1 MSKFLVFVLAAF
13 VVACGTDSI
22 KSGANDVGLDTD
34 LGTSDS
40 SDFGTDTS
48 GDTEPDTDSD
58 TGSDTGEDLSPSED
72 CVSFQAGTLRAGLW
86 GNLQFPAVVSA
97 MAGAQ
102 TEFIFGQLYSEGETE
117 ASGAAGAWRAEV
129 LWGPYLTDSESGCWR
144 ASPAEFNV
152 QAGNND
158 EFKAALTVPEPGV
171 YGLLYRYT
179 HTNGQVVL
187 GGPDGPADGVPP
199 VQGLLKV
206 YGDMPVEAVAT
217 QNLKCRE
224 DWAVRKARMVDVFAQ
239 EKVRIIGLQEDCLG
253 TTSQAEELAAALA
266 EKTGIGFQVWRETT
280 HEATNGGQTW
290 AEGIAIISAIP
301 FEIEDLIDLPH
312 ANFPRKAL
320 VARMIGNTTVP
331 FFTATHLDY
340 GANGEDA
347 RNQSAEALGDKPG
360 VVVGDFNAVP
370 TSAAIL
376 TMAAS
381 FSDVWNAVHPGQ
393 NGFTFPADA
402 PTRRI
407 DYIFVKDGLVSPKN
421 ITLVGQAG
429 TLSDHL
435 GVVATY

>member
-1 MSKFLVFVLAAF
+1 MSKFLVFALAAF

-22 KSGANDVGLDTD
+22 KSGANDAGLDTGLD
-34 LGTSDS
+34 TSDS
-40 SDFGTDTS
+40 SDSGTDT
-48 GDTEPDTDSD
+48 GDDAHSD
-58 TGSDTGEDLSPSED
+58 TGADTGEDLSPGED
-72 CVSFQAGTLRAGLW
+72 CVSFHTGTLRAGLW

-102 TEFIFGQLYSEGETE
+102 TEVIFGQLYSEGETE
-117 ASGAAGAWRAEV
+117 ASGPAAAWRAEV
-129 LWGPYLTDSESGCWR
+129 LWGPYSTDSESGCWR

-158 EFKAALTVPEPGV
+158 EFKAALTVFEPGV

-187 GGPDGPADGVPP
+187 GGPDGPADGVLPA
-199 VQGLLKV
+199 QGLLKV

-224 DWAVRKARMVDVFAQ
+224 DWPARKARMVDAFVQ

-266 EKTGIGFQVWRETT
+266 QKTRIGFQVWRETT

-290 AEGIAIISAIP
+290 AEGIAIVSAIP

-347 RNQSAEALGDKPG
+347 RNQSVDALRDKPG

-370 TSAAIL
+370 TSTAIT

-381 FSDVWNAVHPGQ
+381 FSDVWNAVYPGQ

-407 DYIFVKDGLVSPKN
+407 DYIFVKDGLVFPQN
-421 ITLVGQAG
+421 VTLIGQAG

-435 GVVATY
+435 GVIATY